1 MAPRRAAVKT
11 TPPTAVER
19 VEAEARAG
27 KTFTVVPLAGKA
39 CRIKPGLDWKSSAF
53 RALRTGDFETWASAC
68 LYGGDYET
76 VWQKVDP
83 TLRQATAFIKAWERV
98 SGQNQGE

>member
-1 MAPRRAAVKT
+1 MAPRRTVAAKAP
-11 TPPTAVER
+11 TPVER
-19 VEAEARAG
+19 VEAEAKAG
-27 KTFTVVPLAGKA
+27 KTFTVAPLAGKP
-39 CRIKPGLDWKSSAF
+39 CRIKPGLDWKASAF
-53 RALRTGDFETWASAC
+53 RALRTGDFETWAASC

-98 SGQNQGE
+98 SGQNSGE